1 MSADTNDD
9 DDNNE
14 TVKRRTENISFETLI
29 NKKLR
34 CRKKQHQ
41 LFQQLPKNAV
51 WSNFHNVYV
60 LHQQH
65 QHKCKCQQPRIRKTL
80 YTQNQTTVSYITKL
94 KQKRRKQVTTTVLN
108 TITTQLW
115 QTEDTSGMADAS
127 TQTDRVR
134 SDDNDRDDDDPY
146 DFYNPNSIH
155 NIIHEFIASLIRI
168 LLAIILIEFVLNIW
182 CKRLN
187 INSGSFV
194 FPFRRQ
200 SQEWRLH
207 NSTPIF
213 FSFFNNNSRKH
224 QHHHHIVTTTNDN
237 LNSSLCQDIR
247 LLIRTSHPS
256 HSSNISSFHIES
268 WRNNEKL
275 HSSFFFDPPQE
286 IKTFPKMYNTLKSS
300 SVLNQATTTSSEIS
314 FLL

>member
-9 DDNNE
+9 DDNIT

-29 NKKLR
+29 NKRLR
-34 CRKKQHQ
+34 CRKRHHQ
-41 LFQQLPKNAV
+41 LLQLLPKKAV
-51 WSNFHNVYV
+51 WSNFHNVHV

-94 KQKRRKQVTTTVLN
+94 KQKRRKQVITTVLN

-115 QTEDTSGMADAS
+115 QTEDTSGMAHAS

-213 FSFFNNNSRKH
+213 L
-224 QHHHHIVTTTNDN
+224 TTTLENIDN
-237 LNSSLCQDIR
+237 ITTSWQQQMTTWIRHFVKTPDFNSDLTSFPLFKY
-247 LLIRTSHPS
+247 LLLSHWKLKEQRKTAFFIFLWSTSRNQ
-256 HSSNISSFHIES
+256 NISKNVQH
-268 WRNNEKL
+268 
-275 HSSFFFDPPQE
+275 
-286 IKTFPKMYNTLKSS
+286 
-300 SVLNQATTTSSEIS
+300 SEI
-314 FLL
+314 FFRP

>member
-9 DDNNE
+9 DDNIT

-29 NKKLR
+29 NKRLR
-34 CRKKQHQ
+34 CRKRHHQ
-41 LFQQLPKNAV
+41 LLQLLPKKAV
-51 WSNFHNVYV
+51 WSNFHNVHV

-115 QTEDTSGMADAS
+115 QTEDTSGMAHAS

-213 FSFFNNNSRKH
+213 FNNNSRKH

-237 LNSSLCQDIR
+237 LNSSLCQ
-247 LLIRTSHPS
+247 
-256 HSSNISSFHIES
+256 N
-268 WRNNEKL
+268 
-275 HSSFFFDPPQE
+275 
-286 IKTFPKMYNTLKSS
+286 IKTLYSDLT
-300 SVLNQATTTSSEIS
+300 S
-314 FLL
+314 FLLFKYLLLSHWKLKEQRKTAFFIFLWSTSRNQNISKNVQHSEIFFRP

>member
-9 DDNNE
+9 DDNIT

-34 CRKKQHQ
+34 CRKRHHQ
-41 LFQQLPKNAV
+41 LLQLLPKKAV
-51 WSNFHNVYV
+51 WSNFHNVHV

-80 YTQNQTTVSYITKL
+80 FTQNQTTVSYITKL
-94 KQKRRKQVTTTVLN
+94 KQKRRKQVITTVLN

-115 QTEDTSGMADAS
+115 QTEDTSGMAHAS

-213 FSFFNNNSRKH
+213 F
-224 QHHHHIVTTTNDN
+224 
-237 LNSSLCQDIR
+237 
-247 LLIRTSHPS
+247 
-256 HSSNISSFHIES
+256 
-268 WRNNEKL
+268 
-275 HSSFFFDPPQE
+275 
-286 IKTFPKMYNTLKSS
+286 
-300 SVLNQATTTSSEIS
+300 
-314 FLL
+314 